1 MKYRSTRSNELV
13 SSTYA
18 LLHGI
23 APDGGLYVPCELQ
36 KCISYS
42 ELAGKS
48 YQEIAYFVLSK
59 FFTDFTETELQEMIH
74 AAYNKHTFDT
84 SEIAP
89 IHSLMEKISILELY
103 HGRTFAFK
111 DMALSLFPHLLA
123 GAREKEGEK
132 KDVLILTAT
141 SGDTGKA
148 ALEGFKDVEGT
159 FIQVFYPTDGVSAMQ
174 KEQMQ
179 KQEGS
184 NVRVTAIHGN
194 FDDAQQTLKR
204 VFVSDEMKAFA
215 EEHNVLLSS
224 ANSINIGRFLPQIVY
239 YVSAYEELVGSGAIH
254 EDEAFNVVVPTGNFG
269 NILAAYIAKRMG
281 VPIGTLICAS
291 NENHVLT
298 DFFRTGT
305 YDKHRE
311 LALTLSPSMDIIE
324 SSNLERFLYYLVGE
338 NPERVSSFMNDLKEK
353 GVFSLTKE
361 EFTRAQKEVFGAY
374 IDDSHTIAMIEQI
387 YNSYGYVLDPHT
399 AVAMGAYMAYVL
411 AHPEQGV
418 RHTLIASTA
427 HPYKFPNAVSSALE
441 IAEGEDSYE
450 TLRHIE
456 AVTGVALPKGLA
468 ALEGKE
474 IRFSEII
481 DKEEMGTSIREF
493 ISSIHK
499 G

>member
-23 APDGGLYVPCELQ
+23 APDGGLYIPTELP
-36 KCISYS
+36 KPISYA
-42 ELAGKS
+42 ELEGKN
-48 YQEIAYFVLSK
+48 YQEIAALVLSK
-59 FFTDFTETELQEMIH
+59 FFTDFSEAELKDMIH
-74 AAYNKHTFDT
+74 AAYNKSTFDVP
-84 SEIAP
+84 EIAP
-89 IHSLMEKISILELY
+89 VHSLIEKISILELY

-111 DMALSLFPHLLA
+111 DMALSLFPHLLV
-123 GAREKEGEK
+123 GAKEKEGEN

-159 FIQVFYPTDGVSAMQ
+159 FIQVFYPTDGVSTMQ

-184 NVRVTAIHGN
+184 NVRVTAIRGN

-204 VFVSDEMKAFA
+204 LFVSDDMNAFA
-215 EEHNVLLSS
+215 AEHHVQLSS
-224 ANSINIGRFLPQIVY
+224 ANSINIGRFLPQVVY
-239 YVSAYEELVGSGAIH
+239 YISAYEELVGTGAIH

-281 VPIGTLICAS
+281 VPIGKLICAS

-311 LALTLSPSMDIIE
+311 LILTQSPSMDIIE

-338 NPERVSSFMNDLKEK
+338 DPERVSSFMNDLHEK
-353 GVFSLTKE
+353 GSFSLTE
-361 EFTRAQKEVFGAY
+361 EELKRAQRDFFGAY
-374 IDDSHTIAMIEQI
+374 VDDAHTTAMIEQI

-399 AVAMGAYMAYVL
+399 AVAVGAYMAFIL
-411 AHPEQGV
+411 AHPEQGA

-427 HPYKFPNAVSSALE
+427 HPYKFPNAVSQALE
-441 IAEGEDSYE
+441 IQEGVTSYE

-468 ALEGKE
+468 ALETKE
-474 IRFSEII
+474 LRFTDII
-481 DKEEMGTSIREF
+481 DKEEMAKSIRQF
-493 ISSIHK
+493 IETINNQ
-499 G
+499 